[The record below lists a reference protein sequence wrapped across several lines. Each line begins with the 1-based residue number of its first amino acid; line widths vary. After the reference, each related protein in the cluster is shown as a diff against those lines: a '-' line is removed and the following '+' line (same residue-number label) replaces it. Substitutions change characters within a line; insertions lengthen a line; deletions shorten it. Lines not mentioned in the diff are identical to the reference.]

1 MTEGSQKMDD
11 EDFDLESI
19 QLTDAQKLSQFEI
32 TIKEI
37 ALLVVANI
45 KTGNPELVIEEENL
59 QQKFI
64 IYVDGKKQIEFNI
77 EGYQFFFKPE
87 RRKEIG
93 LWSSFLEGS
102 PESIAE
108 RVFLEEIRKQGY
120 ATKIPKRRR

>member
-1 MTEGSQKMDD
+1 MTERSQKMDD
-11 EDFDLESI
+11 EDFDLASI

-59 QQKFI
+59 QQKFV

-120 ATKIPKRRR
+120 ATKSL

>member
-1 MTEGSQKMDD
+1 MTERSQKMND

-59 QQKFI
+59 QQKFV
-64 IYVDGKKQIEFNI
+64 IYVNGKKQIEFNI

>member
-1 MTEGSQKMDD
+1 MTERSQKMDD

-59 QQKFI
+59 QQKFV

>member
-1 MTEGSQKMDD
+1 MTERSQKMDD

-59 QQKFI
+59 QQKFV
-64 IYVDGKKQIEFNI
+64 IYVNGKKQIEFNI

>member
-1 MTEGSQKMDD
+1 MTERSQKMND

-59 QQKFI
+59 QQKFV
-64 IYVDGKKQIEFNI
+64 IYVNGKKQIEFNI

-120 ATKIPKRRR
+120 ATKSL

>member
-1 MTEGSQKMDD
+1 MTERSQKMDD
-11 EDFDLESI
+11 EDFDLASI

-59 QQKFI
+59 QQKFV

>member
-1 MTEGSQKMDD
+1 MTERSQKMND

-59 QQKFI
+59 QQKFV

-120 ATKIPKRRR
+120 ATKSF

>member
-1 MTEGSQKMDD
+1 MDD

-59 QQKFI
+59 QQKFV

>member
-1 MTEGSQKMDD
+1 MTERSKKMDD

-59 QQKFI
+59 QQKFV

>member
-59 QQKFI
+59 QQKFV

-120 ATKIPKRRR
+120 ATKSL

>member
-1 MTEGSQKMDD
+1 MTERSQKMDD

-59 QQKFI
+59 QQKFV

-120 ATKIPKRRR
+120 ATKSL

>member
-1 MTEGSQKMDD
+1 MTERSQKMDD

-59 QQKFI
+59 QQKFV
-64 IYVDGKKQIEFNI
+64 IYVNGKKQIEFNI

-120 ATKIPKRRR
+120 ATKSL

>member
-1 MTEGSQKMDD
+1 MTERSQKMND

-59 QQKFI
+59 QQKFV

>member
-1 MTEGSQKMDD
+1 MTERSQKMND

-59 QQKFI
+59 QQKFV

-120 ATKIPKRRR
+120 ATKSL

>member
-59 QQKFI
+59 QQKFV

>member
-1 MTEGSQKMDD
+1 MTERSQKMDD

-59 QQKFI
+59 QQKFV
-64 IYVDGKKQIEFNI
+64 IYVNGKKQIEFNI

-93 LWSSFLEGS
+93 LWSSFREGS